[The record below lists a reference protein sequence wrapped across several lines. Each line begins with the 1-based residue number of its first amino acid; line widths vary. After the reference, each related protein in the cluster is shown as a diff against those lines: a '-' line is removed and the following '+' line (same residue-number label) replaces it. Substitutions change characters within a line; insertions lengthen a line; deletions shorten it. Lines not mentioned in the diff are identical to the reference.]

1 MKFRER
7 EIDKLKI
14 FEIYDNFFQDTGIA
28 EFQKSIMAA
37 LNNGNKVFV
46 IDLGGVEHINSI
58 GLAALVRA
66 YTSTK
71 KAGADM
77 ILTSLTLKVKEMLSI
92 TRIDTLFTIY
102 NTTEEAV
109 LDCTD

>member
-1 MKFRER
+1 MKFREK

-14 FEIYDNFFQDTGIA
+14 FEIYDNFYQETGLA
-28 EFQKSIMAA
+28 EFQESIMAA
-37 LNNGNKVFV
+37 LKNSSKVF
-46 IDLGGVEHINSI
+46 IMDLGEIEYINSI
-58 GLAALVRA
+58 GLAALIRA

-77 ILTSLTLKVKEMLSI
+77 VLTSLTLKVKEMLSI

-109 LDCTD
+109 LKLR